1 LGDGDLRAM
10 AGIRSILRK
19 FATKSELYRA
29 MAAEHPVP
37 DASVSHSGLM
47 SAEDKRKLNRIEAN
61 ATGDMTPD
69 EIAEALI
76 SQNEAGALNIDV
88 THLGGKTADQFATR
102 DHKHD
107 DRYLPRDQFQEILT
121 GIFDQ
126 INGASARAHE
136 NSAALGRAL
145 DQLAETL
152 ADGLKPE
159 ALDVLLSRLE
169 QTRINAARI
178 GGKTLED
185 LDRRYAPAQGSYLSA
200 VDPILKGGIRTAAVN
215 GGLVKTGQFS
225 PDIAKGNLWRYSNG
239 GDHIFAAPKTKD
251 DFEAK
256 VAILHHPQFAG
267 NIVFKGFNW
276 NAEIVGEHYR
286 GGAHMIYITKIG
298 PFYDLE
304 IRHLVQTNG

>member
-1 LGDGDLRAM
+1 M

-69 EIAEALI
+69 EIVRALQSAEGVIPI
-76 SQNEAGALNIDV
+76 SVASLRGKAAGD
-88 THLGGKTADQFATR
+88 FATR

-107 DRYLPRDQFQEILT
+107 DRYIPREQFQEILT

-126 INGASARAHE
+126 INGASARAHD
-136 NSAALGRAL
+136 NTAALGRAL
-145 DQLAETL
+145 DLLAETL
-152 ADGLKPE
+152 ANGLKPE
-159 ALDVLLSRLE
+159 VLEVVLSRLE

-215 GGLVKTGQFS
+215 GGLVKTGQFA

-267 NIVFKGFNW
+267 NISFKGFNW

-286 GGAHMIYITKIG
+286 GGAHMVYITKIG